1 MATHRRPKQ
10 PSRARVSVLTAAAA
24 TAVAL
29 SAQVAAHAA
38 PTPSPKKED
47 VKAQIDQLQEEA
59 EQATEKFNG
68 AKERADQLR
77 KQSDQL
83 QDQVARG
90 QDQMTQLQGGL
101 AEVAAEQYRTG
112 GIDPSVQ
119 LMLSSDPSGYLDKA
133 SSVQQASSSQTEAL
147 KGLQD
152 QQRRLDQQKAEAA
165 AILASLDSTTKDL
178 NQSKAEV
185 NKKLKEAQDLLNSLS
200 AADRAAL
207 KAAQQQADRASRG
220 SERTDLGSL
229 PQGSG
234 MAGAAVA
241 NAMSKQGSPYQW
253 GAVGPSGFDCS
264 GLMVWSYAKA
274 GVSLPRTS
282 QAQANYGSKVP
293 SLAEAQPG
301 DLIIYRADRSHVGM
315 YIGNGMVVH
324 APHTGDVVKVMK
336 ADAMPINAIRRV

>member
-1 MATHRRPKQ
+1 MASHRRPKQ

-29 SAQVAAHAA
+29 SAQVGAHAA
-38 PTPSPKKED
+38 PSPKKED
-47 VKAQIDQLQEEA
+47 VKAQIDQLNEEQ
-59 EQATEKFNG
+59 EQAAEKYNG

-77 KQSDQL
+77 KQADQL

-90 QDQMTQLQGGL
+90 QDQMTQLQAGL
-101 AEVAAEQYRTG
+101 AEVAGEQYRTG

-133 SSVQQASSSQTEAL
+133 SSVQQASSSQSEAL

-165 AILASLDSTTKDL
+165 AVLASLDSTTKDL
-178 NQSKAEV
+178 NQAKADV
-185 NKKLKEAQDLLNSLS
+185 NQKLKEAQTLLNSLS

-207 KAAQQQADRASRG
+207 KAQQQQDDRASRG
-220 SERTDLGSL
+220 SERTDLSSL
-229 PQGSG
+229 PQ
-234 MAGAAVA
+234 AGGYAGVAVA
-241 NAMSKQGSPYQW
+241 KAMSKQGSPYVW
-253 GAVGPSGFDCS
+253 GAIGPSTFDCS
-264 GLMVWSYAKA
+264 GLMVWAYKQAN
-274 GVSLPRTS
+274 VSLPRTS
-282 QAQANYGSKVP
+282 QAQAGVGTRVP
-293 SLAEAQPG
+293 SLDQAQPG
-301 DLIIYRADRSHVGM
+301 DLIIYRDDRSHVAM

-336 ADAMPINAIRRV
+336 ADAMKINAIRRV